1 MERVLMEPDA
11 REANLR
17 EASRDARR
25 VRLLGRSAAAFAHL
39 RDCAMP
45 AGELVLS
52 FVSSALGLGW
62 YWYWAV
68 HELGRLK
75 LPKWPNPY

>member
-1 MERVLMEPDA
+1 MEPDA
-11 REANLR
+11 REANLK

-25 VRLLGRSAAAFAHL
+25 VRLLGRL